1 MFIKTFN
8 LRRVSL
14 STHLLVYL
22 STCLLLVLG
31 VAGCAGM
38 TTPSEMPSGPIITL
52 EPCQLAAPGSS
63 ARLPAK
69 CGTLTVYEDRAA
81 LSGRQIVLKIAV
93 LPALSRDPAP
103 DPLFFITG
111 GPGGAATQDYLPIR
125 SAFQRINQDRD
136 IVLVD
141 QRGTGQS
148 HPLDCPPSEDPLSSS
163 DNEVLEQEVIHC
175 LNQLDADLSLYT
187 TSIAMDDLDQVRAAL
202 GYDKINLYGVSYGTR
217 AALTYLRQHE
227 DHVRTVI
234 LDGVLPQD
242 EPLGIS
248 IASDAQRA
256 LDLIFERCATD
267 SACAQAFPDL
277 RQDFKSLL
285 ESLDREPVA
294 VRLSH
299 PTTGE
304 PTEVSFTWEQFAQTM
319 RLLSYSQETVAL
331 LPLLIHTTQT
341 TGDFSRLAAQHLL
354 VSQRLEGN
362 ISEGMSHSVVCA
374 EDAPFFYEGEEFV
387 GNGDAEK
394 QAYLGEWYREL
405 EKVCALWP
413 VTEVSADFKAPV
425 TSDVPVL
432 LLSGESDPVT
442 PPSNGDQAARTLSN
456 SLHLV
461 APGQG
466 HGIILRGCVPR
477 IATEFIESGT
487 VQELNTACISE
498 IRPMPFFVNFAGP
511 SPEANEVKP

>member
-1 MFIKTFN
+1 MSIKVFN
-8 LRRVSL
+8 SRQMPFPRLL
-14 STHLLVYL
+14 LLMALLVL
-22 STCLLLVLG
+22 LG
-31 VAGCAGM
+31 VAGCAR
-38 TTPSEMPSGPIITL
+38 TPTPSEIPSGPIITL

-63 ARLPAK
+63 TRLSAK

-81 LSGRQIVLKIAV
+81 LSGCQIMLYVAV
-93 LPALSRDPAP
+93 IPALNRDPAP

-111 GPGGAATQDYLPIR
+111 GPGGAATQDYMSVQP
-125 SAFQRINQDRD
+125 AFQRINEDRD

-148 HPLDCPPSEDPLSSS
+148 HPLDCPPSEDSPSSS
-163 DNEVLEQEVIHC
+163 DDDALEQEVTHC
-175 LNQLDADLSLYT
+175 LNQLDADLDLYT

-248 IASDAQRA
+248 VASDAQRA
-256 LDLIFERCATD
+256 LDLIFERCVAD
-267 SACAQAFPDL
+267 SACAQAFPNL
-277 RQDFKSLL
+277 RQEFKSLQ
-285 ESLDREPVA
+285 ESLEREPVA
-294 VRLSH
+294 VRLPH

-304 PTEVSFTWEQFAQTM
+304 PTEVNFTQEQFAQTM
-319 RLLSYSQETVAL
+319 RLFSYSQETVAL

-341 TGDFSRLAAQHLL
+341 SGDFGHLAAQHLL
-354 VSQRLEGN
+354 VIQQLEGN
-362 ISEGMSHSVVCA
+362 ISEGMNHSVLCA
-374 EDAPFFYEGEEFV
+374 EDAPFLYKEGEFA

-394 QAYLGEWYREL
+394 QSYLGEWYREL
-405 EKVCALWP
+405 ENFCVLWP
-413 VTEVSADFKAPV
+413 VTEVSVDFKAPV

-432 LLSGESDPVT
+432 LLSGEADPVT
-442 PPSNGDQAARTLSN
+442 PPSNGDRAARTLPN

-466 HGIILRGCVPR
+466 HGVILRGCIPR
-477 IATEFIESGT
+477 IATEFIERGT

-498 IRPMPFFVNFAGP
+498 IRPMPFFINFAGP

>member
-14 STHLLVYL
+14 STYLVYL
-22 STCLLLVLG
+22 FTCLLLVL
-31 VAGCAGM
+31 VATGCTAT
-38 TTPSEMPSGPIITL
+38 TTPSETLSGPIITL
-52 EPCQLAAPGSS
+52 EPCHLSAPGLST
-63 ARLPAK
+63 RLPAR

-81 LSGRQIVLKIAV
+81 LSGRQIALYVAV
-93 LPALSRDPAP
+93 IPAISRNPAP

-111 GPGGAATQDYLPIR
+111 GPGGAATQDYLLVR
-125 SAFQRINQDRD
+125 SAFQRINEDRD

-148 HPLDCPPSEDPLSSS
+148 HPLGCPPSEDSLSSS
-163 DNEVLEQEVIHC
+163 DDNVLEQELTHC
-175 LNQLDADLSLYT
+175 LNQLDTNLELYT

-217 AALTYLRQHE
+217 AALTYLRQHK
-227 DHVRTVI
+227 DRVRTVI

-256 LDLIFERCATD
+256 LDLIFERCAAD
-267 SACAQAFPDL
+267 GACAQAFPDL
-277 RQDFKSLL
+277 RQEFGALV

-304 PTEVSFTWEQFAQTM
+304 PTEVNFTRDELALAI
-319 RLLSYSQETVAL
+319 RLFSYSQETVAL
-331 LPLLIHTTQT
+331 LPLLIHTAQT
-341 TGDFSRLAAQHLL
+341 SGDFSRLAAQYLL
-354 VSQRLEGN
+354 VSQQLEGN
-362 ISEGMSHSVVCA
+362 ISEGMHHSVVCA
-374 EDAPFFYEGEEFV
+374 EDEPFFYKEGEFV
-387 GNGDAEK
+387 GNTDAEK
-394 QAYLGEWYREL
+394 QSYLGEWYHEL

-425 TSDVPVL
+425 ISDVPVL
-432 LLSGESDPVT
+432 LLSGEADPVT
-442 PPSNGDQAARTLSN
+442 PPSNGDQAASTLSN

-466 HGIILRGCVPR
+466 HGVILRGCIPR
-477 IATEFIESGT
+477 IATEFVESGT
-487 VQELNTACISE
+487 VQGLDTVCISE
-498 IRPMPFFVNFAGP
+498 IQPMPFFVNFAGP
-511 SPEANEVKP
+511 NLEVEP

>member
-1 MFIKTFN
+1 MSIKVF
-8 LRRVSL
+8 RSRQAPL
-14 STHLLVYL
+14 STHLLVY
-22 STCLLLVLG
+22 SSACLLLMLA

-38 TTPSEMPSGPIITL
+38 TTPSEMPSGPIIIL
-52 EPCQLAAPGSS
+52 EPCHLSAPGSS

-81 LSGRQIVLKIAV
+81 LSGRQIVLNIAV

-103 DPLFFITG
+103 DPLFFVTG
-111 GPGGAATQDYLPIR
+111 GPGGAATQDYLPVR

-163 DNEVLEQEVIHC
+163 DDEVLEQELTHC
-175 LNQLDADLSLYT
+175 LNQLDADLDLYT

-202 GYDKINLYGVSYGTR
+202 GYDKINMYGVSYGTR

-227 DHVRTVI
+227 DRVRTVI

-256 LDLIFERCATD
+256 LDLIFERCAAD

-285 ESLDREPVA
+285 ESLDQEPIAVA
-294 VRLSH
+294 LSH

-304 PTEVSFTWEQFAQTM
+304 PTEVNFTREQFAQTM

-354 VSQRLEGN
+354 VSQQLEGN

-374 EDAPFFYEGEEFV
+374 EDAPFLYEREEFV
-387 GNGDAEK
+387 GNTDAEK
-394 QAYLGEWYREL
+394 QSYLGEWYREL
-405 EKVCALWP
+405 EKVCAIWP
-413 VTEVSADFKAPV
+413 VTEAAADFKAPV

-432 LLSGESDPVT
+432 LLSGEADPVT

-466 HGIILRGCVPR
+466 HGVILRGCIPR

-487 VQELNTACISE
+487 VQELDTSCISE
-498 IRPMPFFVNFAGP
+498 IRPMPFFINFAGP
-511 SPEANEVKP
+511 NPEVEP

>member
-1 MFIKTFN
+1 MPTKTYDS
-8 LRRVSL
+8 RRVSL
-14 STHLLVYL
+14 STCLLAYL
-22 STCLLLVLG
+22 STCLLLVS
-31 VAGCAGM
+31 VATGCAG
-38 TTPSEMPSGPIITL
+38 TATPSEMPSGPTITL
-52 EPCQLAAPGSS
+52 QPCQLAAPGSS
-63 ARLPAK
+63 TRLPAE

-81 LSGRQIVLKIAV
+81 QSGRQITLHVAV
-93 LPALSRDPAP
+93 IPALSRNPAP

-111 GPGGAATQDYLPIR
+111 GPGGAATQDYLPVR
-125 SAFQRINQDRD
+125 SAFRRINEDRD

-148 HPLDCPPSEDPLSSS
+148 HPLDCPPSEDHLSSS
-163 DNEVLEQEVIHC
+163 DDDVLEQEVTRC

-187 TSIAMDDLDQVRAAL
+187 TLIAMDDLDQVRAAL

-256 LDLIFERCATD
+256 LDLTFERCAAD
-267 SACAQAFPDL
+267 SASAQAFPDL
-277 RQDFKSLL
+277 RQEFAALL
-285 ESLDREPVA
+285 ESLDREPVE
-294 VRLSH
+294 VTLPH

-304 PTEVSFTWEQFAQTM
+304 PTGVNFTREQFAQTI
-319 RLLSYSQETVAL
+319 RLFSYSQETVAL
-331 LPLLIHTTQT
+331 LPLLIHTAQT

-354 VSQRLEGN
+354 VSQQLEGN

-374 EDAPFFYEGEEFV
+374 EDAPFLYEGGEFV
-387 GNGDAEK
+387 GDEDAEK

-413 VTEVSADFKAPV
+413 VTEVPTDFKAPV
-425 TSDVPVL
+425 ISNVPVL
-432 LLSGESDPVT
+432 LLSGEADPVT
-442 PPSNGDQAARTLSN
+442 PPSNGDQVARTLSN

-477 IATEFIESGT
+477 ITTEFIEQGM
-487 VQELNTACISE
+487 VQELDTSCIGE
-498 IRPMPFFVNFAGP
+498 IHPMPFFVNFAGP
-511 SPEANEVKP
+511 NPEVKP

>member
-1 MFIKTFN
+1 MSIKVF
-8 LRRVSL
+8 RSRQAPL
-14 STHLLVYL
+14 STHLLVY
-22 STCLLLVLG
+22 SSACLLLVLA
-31 VAGCAGM
+31 VAGCAG
-38 TTPSEMPSGPIITL
+38 TATPSETPSGPIIVL
-52 EPCQLAAPGSS
+52 EPCHLSAPGSS
-63 ARLPAK
+63 TRLPAK

-81 LSGRQIVLKIAV
+81 LSGRQIVLNIAV

-111 GPGGAATQDYLPIR
+111 GPGGAATQDYLPVR

-163 DNEVLEQEVIHC
+163 DDEVLEQELTHC
-175 LNQLDADLSLYT
+175 LNQLDADLDLYT

-256 LDLIFERCATD
+256 LDLIFERCAAD

-285 ESLDREPVA
+285 ESLDQEPIAVA
-294 VRLSH
+294 LSH

-304 PTEVSFTWEQFAQTM
+304 PTEVNFTREQFAQTM

-374 EDAPFFYEGEEFV
+374 EDAPFLYE
-387 GNGDAEK
+387 
-394 QAYLGEWYREL
+394 
-405 EKVCALWP
+405 
-413 VTEVSADFKAPV
+413 APF
-425 TSDVPVL
+425 S
-432 LLSGESDPVT
+432 
-442 PPSNGDQAARTLSN
+442 
-456 SLHLV
+456 
-461 APGQG
+461 
-466 HGIILRGCVPR
+466 
-477 IATEFIESGT
+477 
-487 VQELNTACISE
+487 
-498 IRPMPFFVNFAGP
+498 
-511 SPEANEVKP
+511 